1 MSEKE
6 TVEVTLKLP
15 KQIAEYI
22 KAEYPTDN
30 LEETLTKDIVE
41 DSLSQLE
48 GEDDTETTKALMKK
62 YGLLPIF
69 KQYGILP
76 SYYREDHNKMSEETV
91 ECVTIEARVPKA
103 FIDHIQKQKWFIKG
117 YEDLDDFISDA
128 VRRLKMHYE
137 RG

>member
-1 MSEKE
+1 
-6 TVEVTLKLP
+6 
-15 KQIAEYI
+15 
-22 KAEYPTDN
+22 
-30 LEETLTKDIVE
+30 
-41 DSLSQLE
+41 
-48 GEDDTETTKALMKK
+48 
-62 YGLLPIF
+62 
-69 KQYGILP
+69 
-76 SYYREDHNKMSEETV
+76 MSEETV

>member
-1 MSEKE
+1 M
-6 TVEVTLKLP
+6 LGKL
-15 KQIAEYI
+15 YI
-22 KAEYPTDN
+22 LYPT
-30 LEETLTKDIVE
+30 L
-41 DSLSQLE
+41 SYLSQTKWGDEKLNS
-48 GEDDTETTKALMKK
+48 ET
-62 YGLLPIF
+62 
-69 KQYGILP
+69 
-76 SYYREDHNKMSEETV
+76 ETV